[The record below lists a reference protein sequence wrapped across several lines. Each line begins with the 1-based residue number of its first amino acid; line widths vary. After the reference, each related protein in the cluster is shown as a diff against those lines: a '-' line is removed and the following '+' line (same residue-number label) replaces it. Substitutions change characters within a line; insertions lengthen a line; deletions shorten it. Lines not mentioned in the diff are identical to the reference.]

1 MDKEVLSERLGDL
14 TEFCREFLH
23 RDPRREPI
31 PVYPGIH
38 YFMGGLYVDAAHR
51 TTLRGL
57 YAAGECACQYHGAN
71 RLGGNSLLGAIF
83 GGYTAA
89 QTILRDIPLPE
100 MCAAEAEKAAEDWR
114 ALCGA
119 VAARREIVSCAAA
132 EAELSRILNGCL
144 GIRRQEVSL
153 HAGAAAL
160 AELTAR
166 VRAGWDR
173 EAGAARQY
181 ALEAQLSLAAAM
193 VESALARKESRGA
206 HFRTDFPRR
215 DDARY
220 QKTTV
225 ARWKGGSAEITF
237 EPIAKEAQPCAII

>member
-1 MDKEVLSERLGDL
+1 
-14 TEFCREFLH
+14 
-23 RDPRREPI
+23 
-31 PVYPGIH
+31 
-38 YFMGGLYVDAAHR
+38 
-51 TTLRGL
+51 
-57 YAAGECACQYHGAN
+57 
-71 RLGGNSLLGAIF
+71 
-83 GGYTAA
+83 
-89 QTILRDIPLPE
+89 
-100 MCAAEAEKAAEDWR
+100 MCA
-114 ALCGA
+114 L
-119 VAARREIVSCAAA
+119 RRRGS
-132 EAELSRILNGCL
+132 
-144 GIRRQEVSL
+144 
-153 HAGAAAL
+153 
-160 AELTAR
+160 
-166 VRAGWDR
+166 AGWDR